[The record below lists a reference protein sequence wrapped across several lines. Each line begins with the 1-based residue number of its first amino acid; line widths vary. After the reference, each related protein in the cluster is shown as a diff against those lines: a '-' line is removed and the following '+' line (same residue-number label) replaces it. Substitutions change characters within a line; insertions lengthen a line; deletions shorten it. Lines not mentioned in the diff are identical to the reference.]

1 MGYESNF
8 WPLRL
13 IITIRNRRT
22 VKSKISPKLNFSKS
36 NSTDPKLRIE
46 NSRFI
51 LISNMIFQHH
61 IWCLLGPDFF
71 HLRWNSQRTNFI
83 CNLYSV
89 HDYSKCQALRS
100 KWRSRID
107 QKKNVYNFGSSPPNW
122 SLLRSRHVDQIR
134 IQAIRLDPNEVP
146 KA

>member
-1 MGYESNF
+1 M
-8 WPLRL
+8 
-13 IITIRNRRT
+13 
-22 VKSKISPKLNFSKS
+22 NFSKS
-36 NSTDPKLRIE
+36 NSRDPELRKLKKKKNHRNYRVFLITWE
-46 NSRFI
+46 KSNLQKIIQIQRFRNQK
-51 LISNMIFQHH
+51 LTVNLDFQHH
-61 IWCLLGPDFF
+61 IWCLLGLDFF

-89 HDYSKCQALRS
+89 HYYSKCQTLRS

-107 QKKNVYNFGSSPPNW
+107 QKKNVYNFGSSPSNR